1 MDELAAAAQKNI
13 QEKLSDPMLA
23 TCDLRKRRRS
33 LLGNR
38 AAPATTTKGNLMSI
52 IKKTAKLER
61 QINVKVT
68 DEVYNR
74 YKKVRESCTAKG
86 WEFSLQPEF
95 TEWLTGMLVKAEK
108 ELDKKPSAAE
118 VGE

>member
-1 MDELAAAAQKNI
+1 
-13 QEKLSDPMLA
+13 
-23 TCDLRKRRRS
+23 
-33 LLGNR
+33 
-38 AAPATTTKGNLMSI
+38 MSI

-95 TEWLTGMLVKAEK
+95 SEWLTGILTKAEK
-108 ELDKKPSAAE
+108 ELSKAPSAQEAE
-118 VGE
+118 G

>member
-1 MDELAAAAQKNI
+1 
-13 QEKLSDPMLA
+13 
-23 TCDLRKRRRS
+23 
-33 LLGNR
+33 
-38 AAPATTTKGNLMSI
+38 MSI

-95 TEWLTGMLVKAEK
+95 SEWLTGILTKAER
-108 ELDKKPSAAE
+108 ELSKAPSAQEAE
-118 VGE
+118 G